1 MNTLHRTMVYHTL
14 NSWWKSIIFKIGNRN
29 NRQHFSDKG
38 VKIWNKIL
46 TNKKESR
53 SRTKYSQANILCRN
67 RISYCSRKWNCKK
80 KKKCHNVSSLI
91 NYTAKK
97 IFVTLISTINLLL
110 RNENKSTKCISS
122 SDINDSRVKGH
133 FQNIKK

>member
-1 MNTLHRTMVYHTL
+1 
-14 NSWWKSIIFKIGNRN
+14 
-29 NRQHFSDKG
+29 
-38 VKIWNKIL
+38 
-46 TNKKESR
+46 
-53 SRTKYSQANILCRN
+53 
-67 RISYCSRKWNCKK
+67 
-80 KKKCHNVSSLI
+80 LI